1 MKCIYKNRFGQ
12 SGELKAKEYLEKSNL
27 KFIRSNYRF
36 DRAEIDLI
44 FTDEESKT
52 LVFVEVKTR
61 SSMNFGD
68 PLEAVNALKQNQ
80 IRKAAMGFVGEND
93 QYSEYDM
100 RLDVVTVIK
109 SNDKTEIRHYP
120 NAF

>member
-80 IRKAAMGFVGEND
+80 IRKAAMGFVSEND
-93 QYSEYDM
+93 QYSGYDM